1 VSRQAW
7 IVLGVVL
14 AIVAIVTLVVAVRLV
29 VRLFAVRRML
39 GELGASGKVVFWGAI
54 AYTIFPIDLLPD
66 PIYLDDIGVL
76 GAALLFLTR
85 QLHKR
90 GAFDRVR
97 PPDRQSVDAPRDPG
111 GPPRR

>member
-1 VSRQAW
+1 MSREAW
-7 IVLGVVL
+7 IILAVVVGVVG
-14 AIVAIVTLVVAVRLV
+14 IVTLVFAIRLAVKLVAM
-29 VRLFAVRRML
+29 RRML
-39 GELGASGKVVFWGAI
+39 GELGASGKFVFWGAL

-90 GAFDRVR
+90 GAFDRV
-97 PPDRQSVDAPRDPG
+97 APRSRQPLDPSRE
-111 GPPRR
+111 PRR